1 MSFRPYSD
9 LISEWGGWKAI
20 LSSLASVSAL
30 GWIINKFMFIRKKK
44 YSVSKLQ
51 NKVVLITGASSGIG
65 EALAHS
71 FYRAGCQVVL
81 AARRESELQR
91 VREDLIHSHETGPTH
106 LPVILPLDV
115 SELNEIPQKIE
126 SLLAIH
132 KKVDILLS
140 CAGISSRGAVVDGSV
155 DVDIKVM
162 LINYFGHVAL
172 TKALLPHMIRE
183 QSGHIVA
190 VSSIQGKIAVPHRLE
205 LLSMRQTI
213 RELTACKIFRAS
225 YSASKHALQAFSD
238 SLRAEV
244 ASQGIKVSVVSPG
257 YVKTNISLNALN
269 SDGQPHQVMDENTA
283 KGMSP
288 EYVADRILEAV
299 ALETKEVEIAPFIHR
314 FAIILRVLTPDLFA
328 FLLRKRAESE
338 S

>member
-1 MSFRPYSD
+1 MTFRAR
-9 LISEWGGWKAI
+9 SELVQLWGGWKSI
-20 LSSLASVSAL
+20 FSSLASITAV
-30 GWIINKFMFIRKKK
+30 GWIINKFLQMRQKTQCIRQ
-44 YSVSKLQ
+44 LQ

-65 EALAHS
+65 EALAHA

-81 AARRESELQR
+81 AARREDELQR

-115 SELNEIPQKIE
+115 SELNEIPSKME

-140 CAGISSRGAVVDGSV
+140 CAGIGSRSSVMDCSV
-155 DVDIKVM
+155 DIDIRVM

-172 TKALLPHMIRE
+172 TKALLPHMIKE

-190 VSSIQGKIAVPHRLE
+190 VSSIQGRIALPN
-205 LLSMRQTI
+205 
-213 RELTACKIFRAS
+213 RAA
-225 YSASKHALQAFSD
+225 YSASKHAMQAFSD

-244 ASQGIKVSVVSPG
+244 SDKGIKVTVVSPG
-257 YVKTNISLNALN
+257 YVKTNISMNALN
-269 SDGQPHQVMDENTA
+269 AQGQACQVMDENIA
-283 KGMSP
+283 KGMSS

-299 ALETKEVEIAPFIHR
+299 ALGTKEVEIAPLLHR
-314 FAIILRVLTPDLFA
+314 LAIVLRVLAPDLFA
-328 FLLRKRAESE
+328 YIMKKRA
-338 S
+338 

>member
-190 VSSIQGKIAVPHRLE
+190 VSSIQGKIAVPHR
-205 LLSMRQTI
+205 
-213 RELTACKIFRAS
+213 AS